1 MKPLFVICCCLFF
14 VTLHAQQPS
23 LEDIKVEATVG
34 RSLPLSGVNKQLTAI
49 VFLSPDCPLSQN
61 YTLVLND
68 IQKSRKDLL
77 QIVGVLPNAGYYSE
91 HEIVSFKN
99 KYAIEFAL
107 VRDKKGVLVNYTH
120 ASITPEVFLYDSKG
134 ILLYKGA
141 IDDWAISLGK
151 KKRQAEQHYL
161 RSAIDNYLQHKEV
174 NPSQTKAIGCFI
186 SNK

>member
-1 MKPLFVICCCLFF
+1 MKPLLVICGCLFF
-14 VTLHAQQPS
+14 LTLNAQQPVK
-23 LEDIKVEATVG
+23 IKAIEGA
-34 RSLPLSGVNKQLTAI
+34 SLPLSGINKKLTAI

-68 IQKSRKDLL
+68 IQKSKKDLL

-91 HEIVSFKN
+91 HEIVSFKK
-99 KYAIEFAL
+99 KYAIDFAL
-107 VRDKKGVLVNYTH
+107 LRDKNEALVSYTH
-120 ASITPEVFLYDSKG
+120 ATITPEVFLYDSKG
-134 ILLYKGA
+134 VLLYKGA

-161 RSAIDNYLQHKEV
+161 RNAIDNYLQHKEV
-174 NPSQTKAIGCFI
+174 NPSQTKAVGCFI